1 MQEDK
6 GIHITS
12 RDFPNGVSYFKK
24 KKVKGGVV
32 QLDEGF
38 GS

>member
-6 GIHITS
+6 GIYITS

-24 KKVKGGVV
+24 VKGGVV
-32 QLDEGF
+32 QFDEGF